1 MQHPMAL
8 SSAKNI
14 THGFSRGNKEHIMSH
29 SLVKIW
35 VHLVSGTKNRTILIP
50 ERHRKEI
57 SDTINEILTQKG
69 CRVRATV
76 TVKDHFHSL
85 FLLSADINIAD
96 IVRAVKGTISRRINR
111 EKTTGSRFS
120 WQTGYGAFSV
130 SESQL
135 PVMQKYIQNQEEHH
149 RKMSYQEEYEKF
161 MRIYYPDLL
170 PHG

>member
-1 MQHPMAL
+1 
-8 SSAKNI
+8 
-14 THGFSRGNKEHIMSH
+14 MSH

-35 VHLVSGTKNRTILIP
+35 IHLVSGTKNRAILIP
-50 ERHRKEI
+50 ERCRKEI

-69 CRVRATV
+69 CKVRTTV

-85 FLLSADINIAD
+85 FLLSADMNIAAV
-96 IVRAVKGTISRRINR
+96 VRAVKGAISRRINR
-111 EKTTGSRFS
+111 EKTTGPRFA

-130 SESQL
+130 SESQ
-135 PVMQKYIQNQEEHH
+135 VAAVQRYILGQEEHH

-161 MRIYYPDLL
+161 MRIYYPELL